1 MTGKHE
7 IVLRHH
13 VGIVTVVTVR
23 YGLLPL
29 LVRLDCL
36 LHLDFLLLRL
46 RHVLILS
53 LVLTNVDVVLLIE
66 ATRAAAQL
74 CVMRRTGPN
83 GTIRVTVFHDRI
95 HHHLVNRLLGVVV
108 DGSLHIGNGGVFRL
122 PFDAFPS
129 SRTEVLIHLGH
140 VLFSE
145 SFHKSSPSSGAK
157 EGDCRSHP
165 KD

>member
-1 MTGKHE
+1 MLAAVRQVDFLEEHHALALRLTPPQRAYERSRHGGEGLLESRDLSQNVLVALRLRPHVLDGTDLHVKGVQAHLRAHGQIGVVPQGSTGNAGMKSKHE

-13 VGIVTVVTVR
+13 VGIVAVVTVR

-66 ATRAAAQL
+66 AT
-74 CVMRRTGPN
+74 
-83 GTIRVTVFHDRI
+83 
-95 HHHLVNRLLGVVV
+95 
-108 DGSLHIGNGGVFRL
+108 
-122 PFDAFPS
+122 
-129 SRTEVLIHLGH
+129 
-140 VLFSE
+140 
-145 SFHKSSPSSGAK
+145 
-157 EGDCRSHP
+157 
-165 KD
+165 